1 MRSNLKTLAMAVTA
15 LVAIGS
21 TTLVSCEKDSILT
34 RESSVQKVD
43 ASVKGCSGSLNLNQN
58 DRELFARS
66 LATSF
71 AKAPQSYSELNSAIH
86 VVVGYGLDEN
96 LKLYDVLNTDNSVF
110 LPSSCLVNTLR
121 SAIEESIDLSAY
133 GLMDNN
139 YYGNLQLYW
148 PYHDDWDTKTTPVI
162 CFAPEDENTE
172 SVTGYYYENGDIVSI
187 NVTAKSIDEEL
198 FPVIIINKS
207 ETYYGDYPDFKNDKW
222 RKNGIVWG
230 KPLPILT
237 FKPIKDNSSTDNKV
251 YEARSVSIT
260 SSGTQYD
267 NIWAGGSEFE
277 LQSIYAVDASH
288 TAVSSKAR
296 AEFSRKQI
304 KNNETKNFGTQLHEN
319 WQSGLGH
326 IHMRLTEK
334 DDWGSVEPIV
344 INLDVAGNTLS
355 TTININSTDDVIFDS
370 QYTRSNYFNRCNNHN
385 GIFYLGT
392 ERVDC
397 MLDIYDSYGD

>member
-1 MRSNLKTLAMAVTA
+1 MRSNFKTLAMAVTA

-34 RESSVQKVD
+34 RESFVQKVD

-71 AKAPQSYSELNSAIH
+71 ARAPQSYSELNSAIH

-121 SAIEESIDLSAY
+121 SAIKESIDLSEY
-133 GLMDNN
+133 GFTDNN

-230 KPLPILT
+230 KPLPILP
-237 FKPIKDNSSTDNKV
+237 FKPINDGSSSDNKV